1 MVAPHMQPEP
11 EDSLQTR
18 ASLLAR
24 LKNWKD
30 ADSWQDFANTYERLI
45 YTTAIRAGLSDAE
58 AKDALQEVL
67 ICVAKTIDDFKSDPA
82 RGTFKSWLLNLTR
95 WRIADQL
102 RKRPAAP
109 AHGGGRTRAPDDTPT
124 VELIPDQTVDVL
136 SGIWESEWRQSL
148 MEAAVARLRRR
159 TKPKQFQMFDLY
171 ALRNW
176 PGTKVA
182 KELGVSLGQVYL
194 VNHRLRKQLQQEL
207 AILEQQMRE

>member
-1 MVAPHMQPEP
+1 MQPIP
-11 EDSLQTR
+11 DDPLQTR

-24 LKNWKD
+24 LKNWED

-45 YTTAIRAGLSDAE
+45 YTTAVRAGLSDSE

-82 RGTFKSWLLNLTR
+82 RGTFKGWLLNLTR

-109 AHGGGRTRAPDDTPT
+109 PYGGGRTRVPDDTPT
-124 VELIPDQTVDVL
+124 VDRIPDQTVDVL
-136 SGIWESEWRQSL
+136 TGIWESEWRQSL

-159 TKPKQFQMFDLY
+159 TKPKQFQMFELY

-176 PGTKVA
+176 TGTKVA
-182 KELGVSLGQVYL
+182 KELGVRLGQIYL
-194 VNHRLRKQLQQEL
+194 VNHRLRKQLQEEL
-207 AILEQQMRE
+207 AALEKQMR